1 MGDVSHHHPHSPGQ
15 RHYRESWTVLS
26 HLLPLPSESIWIW
39 KKKMWSYPF
48 VMVIC
53 LVRPWYFKSALWG
66 SAINYG
72 LIVPCTAILSPKWD
86 WRMNGAR
93 WQQPVA
99 GSETLL
105 DSLDVSS
112 CLPALALVRRA
123 HLHSTIWTDLPSQG
137 SPHRPQ
143 IRVSGLKQPWCSFNS
158 ELSLLCTEAN
168 RHETS

>member
-1 MGDVSHHHPHSPGQ
+1 MSVTITPIHQDRGTIEKAELCWAICCLFPV
-15 RHYRESWTVLS
+15 RA
-26 HLLPLPSESIWIW
+26 SESE